1 MHNKTVKIL
10 FALAVG
16 LIALKAGA
24 GALVLYWPEAT
35 TALPL
40 SGGSAGATELIRLT
54 NEYRKE
60 SGLNPLTV
68 NPRLT
73 QAAVNKAKD
82 ILAKQYFNHTSPDG
96 RKFSDWIKD
105 VNYEYFYVGENLA
118 IDFTKPQ
125 DVFTAWLNSPKHKE
139 NIIRPEFQEIGI
151 ADIGGQFE
159 DHSTQIVVQLFGSRV
174 LGVSET
180 STPSSTR
187 ATTTK
192 TTASAGVKNS
202 GGSMKA
208 TEAIDYKEW
217 LKNSDS
223 WLTWAV
229 LLSVFLLLFALTRQK
244 KSKKESPI
252 ILPHIIKKQDN
263 SVATSR
269 NTTSEEE
276 RPRSLYTKRTLTMND
291 RPNTSKD
298 TLQPG
303 SRKSKPIKSR

>member
-10 FALAVG
+10 FTLAVG

-24 GALVLYWPEAT
+24 GALVLYWPEAADSI
-35 TALPL
+35 ALG
-40 SGGSAGATELIRLT
+40 GGSAGAARLVELT
-54 NEYRKE
+54 NEYRLE
-60 SGLNPLTV
+60 SGLQPLTV

-105 VNYEYFYVGENLA
+105 VNYDYFYVGENLA

-125 DVFTAWLNSPKHKE
+125 DIFTAWLNSPKHKE

-151 ADIGGQFE
+151 ADISGEFE
-159 DHSTQIVVQLFGSRV
+159 NHPTQIVVQLFGSRV

-192 TTASAGVKNS
+192 AIAGVGLNGS
-202 GGSMKA
+202 TGSMKSGA
-208 TEAIDYKEW
+208 TNYLE
-217 LKNSDS
+217 LFKNADF
-223 WLTWAV
+223 WLTWIILTVV
-229 LLSVFLLLFALTRQK
+229 LMLLLALF
-244 KSKKESPI
+244 KSKRSKKISSIQSLPI
-252 ILPHIIKKQDN
+252 IIKPEI
-263 SVATSR
+263 TSR
-269 NTTSEEE
+269 KTTSEAE
-276 RPRSLYTKRTLTMND
+276 RPKSLYTKRTLTMND

-298 TLQPG
+298 ISQPS
-303 SRKSKPIKSR
+303 SRKSKPTKSR